1 MVTVVCVSEGGSV
14 LRRVLSI
21 SATVLATS
29 VIASGAFAQTTPAGN
44 TANGKRLFEN
54 VGCFECHGWAGQG
67 GGAGPK
73 LIDPPAYPAYLVQL
87 RTPRNIMPPFTTK
100 VLTDQQATDIY
111 AYVST
116 FAKAPDPRTIPL
128 LQN

>member
-1 MVTVVCVSEGGSV
+1 M
-14 LRRVLSI
+14 RRALSI
-21 SATVLATS
+21 SAAVLAAS
-29 VIASGAFAQTTPAGN
+29 VIASGAFAQTAPAGN
-44 TANGKRLFEN
+44 TANGKKLFEN

-87 RTPRNIMPPFTTK
+87 RTPRNIMPPFTTR
-100 VLTDQQATDIY
+100 VLTDQQAADIY
-111 AYVST
+111 SYIST
-116 FAKAPDPRTIPL
+116 FPKSPDARTIPL

>member
-1 MVTVVCVSEGGSV
+1 M
-14 LRRVLSI
+14 RRVLSI
-21 SATVLATS
+21 SAAVLATS
-29 VIASGAFAQTTPAGN
+29 VFALGAFAQTTPAGN
-44 TANGKRLFEN
+44 SANGKRLFEN

-87 RTPRNIMPPFTTK
+87 RTPRNIMPPFTAK
-100 VLTDQQATDIY
+100 VLTDQQAADIY

-116 FAKAPDPRTIPL
+116 FAKAPDPKTIPL